1 MPGWTYEDP
10 SGWTVE
16 HPQPKAAPPPPTFA
30 PTTDYAADMDRLI
43 GKGRWKDTGD
53 YRSPARENQL
63 RAQGAGTVRPGGV
76 SAHSR
81 GAPEAPG
88 AHDFVPQGESVPD
101 ALARLKGQPGI
112 KDAFYEAQSGTQG
125 GHIHVDMADAA
136 GWKVEHPAAKGWT
149 FAKPTAG
156 APPTKTPAQPAAP
169 DQPYSPGADF
179 MGPINAAAHRVMQD
193 ARRNMAR
200 QPLPG
205 EAGWSPT
212 RGMMD
217 IPHVLG
223 VPVSVLT
230 AAANVPIQAAARA
243 IEATGVPIYQPGSLK
258 PTVGAEARRAQ
269 IAQALGTAS
278 MAVGAPEG
286 GVTEALAGADAGN
299 LRATGLPKPAQPP
312 KPGPISQGLQQVRKI
327 VAPATVSQTARDAA
341 ALHRSVLGKWGI
353 TSDKESYLLAKNA
366 RALRKL
372 TPDQTR
378 AFVDYVE
385 RRSEPGARPPDAA
398 SRDLGPG
405 QTYEAGK
412 APTTPMERAR
422 AKTRLRIEDVGESTP
437 LRQAADAI
445 RGLADRYKARIQYVL
460 GTEPEGGPQFVR
472 DYYTHLW
479 KEDPKT
485 VEAKM
490 QGAYGGRQGS
500 GRNLRQRSIPT
511 YAEGLE
517 RGLTPKYPNPID
529 AMTAYN
535 ENMANF
541 LATHDIKGGMVDS
554 GLAGWHRPGRQPP
567 GWVELNGALTKRR
580 PPFGPRGRAGAGA
593 ELPQGGDAQIA
604 DQRQAP
610 AGPARLEGPRPPGE
624 RPQAQIGDEG
634 GRVAPYREE
643 SQPRVGGEPGAPQI
657 EDAAAKARRVGPTE
671 EAEAATKRKRD
682 VAPDYEQLYAPADAA
697 RIYNNHISRG
707 LDQGDAGPIYRGAR
721 AVVNG
726 LVQLK
731 LGLSAFHLSVM
742 SQEGIVSEFAKGVQQ
757 LTQGRLLSGSKSIAG
772 AVAAPVRLAARGGK
786 MFKQIVGEEAPSEFD
801 QRLNDVY
808 ERAGGRLGMSKIYSP
823 RASGSFFTSL
833 ARGTLAR
840 DVKASL
846 GRIFGDNPDLIDRGK
861 GIIDLAG
868 NLIQSAAAPIFEK
881 FVPATKRGAWARRME
896 DFIKANPD
904 ASEDAVVKKGREVLD
919 SVDNRFGELMV
930 DNNFWH
936 KTGFQIAQLMLLSP
950 GWDIGTAREVGGG
963 AMEIPKSL
971 KGLATGKGITDKTAY
986 VVALLGVTV
995 IQNAVA
1001 TYLHTGKV
1009 PEGMD
1014 FFAYRTGGVN
1024 SDGSPERALIPSYM
1038 KDIMGLIFEG
1048 PGKLAEN
1055 KVNPGLKETWELSNN
1070 QDHRGYPITAALPG
1084 EKGVADYLAEES
1096 LPISLERSS
1105 QAKTGSKLS
1114 PEERAMAIRP
1124 APYYLQNPEKVARG
1138 QAKHDLE
1145 MHKRKR
1151 KADARQDAQ
1160 YAP

>member
-16 HPQPKAAPPPPTFA
+16 HPQPKAAPPPTFA
-30 PTTDYAADMDRLI
+30 PTSDYSADMDRLI

-53 YRSPARENQL
+53 YRSPARESQL

-81 GAPEAPG
+81 GSPDAPG
-88 AHDFVPQGESVPD
+88 AHDFVPQGEGVQD
-101 ALARLKGQPGI
+101 ALGRLKGQPGI

-149 FAKPTAG
+149 FERPGSGGADATPAKP
-156 APPTKTPAQPAAP
+156 APAAAP
-169 DQPYSPGADF
+169 DAWNPGADF
-179 MGPINAAAHRVMQD
+179 TGPIRAAAHQVMQD
-193 ARRNMAR
+193 ARAN
-200 QPLPG
+200 LKGKSTSPG
-205 EAGWSPT
+205 GI
-212 RGMMD
+212 MD

-223 VPVSVLT
+223 VPLSVLT
-230 AAANVPIQAAARA
+230 AAVNVPIQAAARA
-243 IEATGVPIYQPGSLK
+243 IEATGVPIYQPGGFGK
-258 PTVGAEARRAQ
+258 RVTDPVARRAQ
-269 IAQALGTAS
+269 IAAALGTAT
-278 MAVGAPEG
+278 MAVGPEG
-286 GVTEALAGADAGN
+286 GEAGVTEALAGADAAN
-299 LRATGLPKPAQPP
+299 LRATSLPKPAQAP
-312 KPGPISQGLQQVRKI
+312 KPGPISQGLSQVRKV

-353 TSDKESYLLAKNA
+353 TSDKESYVLAKNA

-378 AFVDYVE
+378 AFIDYVE

-398 SRDLGPG
+398 SQDLGPG
-405 QTYEAGK
+405 QAYEAAK
-412 APTTPMERAR
+412 APATPMERAR

-445 RGLADRYKARIQYVL
+445 RDLSDRYKARIQYVL

-485 VEAKM
+485 VEARM

-580 PPFGPRGRAGAGA
+580 PPFPPRGAKVPGA
-593 ELPQGGDAQIA
+593 ELPQGGDAAIT
-604 DQRQAP
+604 DQRAAP
-610 AGPARLEGPRPPGE
+610 QGPPRLEGPRPPGE
-624 RPQAQIGDEG
+624 APQGQIGDQG
-634 GRVAPYREE
+634 GRVAPYFAE
-643 SQPRVGGEPGAPQI
+643 SQGRVGGEPGVVQI
-657 EDAAAKARRVGPTE
+657 EDAAAKARKVGGTE
-671 EAEAATKRKRD
+671 EAAAPGKRARD

-707 LDQGDAGPIYRGAR
+707 LDQGDVGPIYRGAR
-721 AVVNG
+721 AAVNG

-742 SQEGIVSEFAKGVQQ
+742 SQEGIVSEFAKGWQQ
-757 LTQGRLLSGSKSIAG
+757 LSQGRVLKGLGSMAASP
-772 AVAAPVRLAARGGK
+772 AAPVRLAMRGGK
-786 MFKQIVGEEAPSEFD
+786 MFRQIVGEEAPSEFD

-808 ERAGGRLGMSKIYSP
+808 ERAGGRLGMSRIYSP

-846 GRIFGDNPDLIDRGK
+846 GRVFGDNPDLIDRGK

-950 GWDIGTAREVGGG
+950 GWDIGTVRDIGGG
-963 AMEIPKSL
+963 VTDIPKSL

-986 VVALLGVTV
+986 VVGLLSVTV

-1001 TYLHTGKV
+1001 TYLHTGKT

-1024 SDGSPERALIPSYM
+1024 PDGSPERALIPSYM

-1048 PGKLAEN
+1048 LGRLAEN
-1055 KVNPGLKETWELSNN
+1055 KVNPGLKEAWELSHN
-1070 QDHRGYPITAALPG
+1070 QDYRGYPITAALPG

-1105 QAKTGSKLS
+1105 QTKTGSKLS
-1114 PEERAMAIRP
+1114 AAERAAAIRP
-1124 APYYLQNPEKVARG
+1124 APYYLQNPERVAR
-1138 QAKHDLE
+1138 QSAKHDLE

-1151 KADARQDAQ
+1151 KADQRQDAQ